1 MIFLKHQTNNVRDQK
16 YLIIM
21 DNESFVKIIKSN
33 KRIIYKVINTYF
45 SDVDDK
51 KDLEQEIIIQLW
63 KTFQSYNDNF
73 KLSTWIYRIA
83 MNVSISF
90 YRSNLNRK
98 SRTTSI
104 NESIFQ
110 EIESVNIPDEENE
123 NRSLLHAFIQ
133 QLDEFNR
140 EILILYLDDYSYKE
154 IAAIVGITESNI
166 GTKINRIKKKMQ
178 ENFSTLNKN
187 NNGIR

>member
-1 MIFLKHQTNNVRDQK
+1 MIFPCITANNIQYQK
-16 YLIIM
+16 YEMIM
-21 DNESFVKIIKSN
+21 DNKSFVEIIKNN
-33 KRIIYKVINTYF
+33 KRIIYKVVNTYC
-45 SDVDDK
+45 SDSDDK

-63 KTFQSYNDNF
+63 KCFQSYNAQF

-110 EIESVNIPDEENE
+110 EIESSNDAVEENE
-123 NRSLLHAFIQ
+123 HRRLLNTFIQ

-140 EILILYLDDYSYKE
+140 GILILYLEDYNYRE
-154 IAAIVGITESNI
+154 IAEIVGISESNV

-178 ENFSTLNKN
+178 EKFSTLNQEN
-187 NNGIR
+187 YGI

>member
-1 MIFLKHQTNNVRDQK
+1 
-16 YLIIM
+16 M
-21 DNESFVKIIKSN
+21 DDESFVKIIKNN
-33 KRIIYKVINTYF
+33 KRIIYKVINTYCN
-45 SDVDDK
+45 DEDDK

-63 KTFQSYNDNF
+63 KALQSYNDNF
-73 KLSTWIYRIA
+73 QLSTWIYRIA

-110 EIESVNIPDEENE
+110 EIESVNNDYQENE
-123 NRSLLHAFIQ
+123 YRRLLHVFIQ

-140 EILILYLDDYSYKE
+140 EILVLYLDDYSYKE
-154 IAAIVGITESNI
+154 IAEIVGITESNV

-178 ENFSTLNKN
+178 EDFSTLNKKY
-187 NNGIR
+187 NGIS

>member
-1 MIFLKHQTNNVRDQK
+1 
-16 YLIIM
+16 M

-33 KRIIYKVINTYF
+33 KRIIYKVVNTYC

-63 KTFQSYNDNF
+63 KSFQSYDNQF
-73 KLSTWIYRIA
+73 QLSTWIYRIA

-104 NESIFQ
+104 NKSIFQ
-110 EIESVNIPDEENE
+110 EIEFDNDTDEENE
-123 NRSLLHAFIQ
+123 HRRLLHEFIQ

-140 EILILYLDDYSYKE
+140 EILVLYLDDYSYKE
-154 IAAIVGITESNI
+154 IAEIVGITESNV

-178 ENFSTLNKN
+178 EDFSTLNKN